1 MTTTK
6 ADIGELLQVRG
17 LKHVDIYSRLSILC
31 FSHSADMDSKWNMSV
46 TSMFVSY
53 NNIFGKILEEVSVI
67 AERFLESLEDCVTAP
82 GFGRVRCAYIHIKDG

>member
-1 MTTTK
+1 
-6 ADIGELLQVRG
+6 
-17 LKHVDIYSRLSILC
+17 
-31 FSHSADMDSKWNMSV
+31 MSV